1 MVEAPM
7 VKRESSGIPR
17 GTEPQEGAE
26 VLTPSLHG
34 QHQQGCREEHL
45 TSQVPE
51 RALGLRQTRP
61 GKGQRG
67 GQESAGRGSTDR

>member
-17 GTEPQEGAE
+17 GTEPQQGAE

-45 TSQVPE
+45 
-51 RALGLRQTRP
+51 
-61 GKGQRG
+61 
-67 GQESAGRGSTDR
+67 